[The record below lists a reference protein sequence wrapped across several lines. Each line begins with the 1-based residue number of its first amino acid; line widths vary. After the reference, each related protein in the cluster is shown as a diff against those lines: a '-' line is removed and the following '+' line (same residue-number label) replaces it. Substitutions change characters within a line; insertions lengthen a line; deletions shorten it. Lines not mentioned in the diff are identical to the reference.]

1 MDTKNNNRPCEKPH
15 PDAWIHVWIYLDKVY
30 EEVMMRAWWR
40 GEAEKANDIDAAIL
54 QTPPEAIDELR
65 VFATTALNQ
74 IVLWALEILPAAD
87 MEFFDDN
94 RVPLLWIDVS
104 GRANGCHPSV
114 TVEGEMARLTFAS
127 ARPDVEQP
135 LRRAVFDYI
144 VQYVLWKWALAV
156 RPQIAAEY
164 QAIIDEYASRL
175 QNILHLAGNT
185 RIRRKYRLFGI

>member
-1 MDTKNNNRPCEKPH
+1 MEMKINNRPCANPH

-40 GEAEKANDIDAAIL
+40 GEAEKTKDIDAAIL
-54 QTPPEAIDELR
+54 QTPAEAIDELR

-104 GRANGCHPSV
+104 GRSNGCHPSV

-127 ARPDVEQP
+127 SRPDVEQP
-135 LRRAVFDYI
+135 LRRAVFDYL

-156 RPQIAAEY
+156 RPDIAAEY
-164 QAIIDEYASRL
+164 QAAIDEYASRL
-175 QNILHLAGNT
+175 QNILHLAGNA